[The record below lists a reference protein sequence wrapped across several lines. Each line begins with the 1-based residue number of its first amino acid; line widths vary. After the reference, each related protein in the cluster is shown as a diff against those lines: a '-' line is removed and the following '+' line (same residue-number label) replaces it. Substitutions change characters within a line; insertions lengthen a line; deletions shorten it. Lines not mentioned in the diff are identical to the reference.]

1 MDIDDTIAAIST
13 PSGRGAISIVRISG
27 RNAIKIIKQIFVPK
41 TKKEFTTPGVY
52 VGKIVDNNKVIDEV
66 VLIVW
71 RAPKSFS
78 GEDLVEINCHGGI
91 IVTNDVLN
99 TVLKKGARLARPGEF
114 TLRAFLNKKIDL
126 AQAEALNNLI
136 NAKTE
141 KSKEYALS
149 QLFGKFSQYIEN
161 IAEVLKNLLVKIEVS
176 IDHPDEDIEF
186 IKKDEIKKIVENI
199 VNKINH
205 LLSTAQSGKAFN
217 YGVNAVIVGRA
228 NVGKSSLFNLLLRK
242 DRAIVSAIPGTTR
255 DIIEDWIDVEG
266 IPVKLIDTAG
276 FKEAFDIIEE
286 IALKKTEE
294 MIKISN
300 IIIAVFDASAELKKE
315 DFKLIEKLNPVKEKS
330 IFVLNKIDLGMHIN
344 YEELRK
350 RIKKRILKISALKGT
365 GIEKL
370 ESQIKNIIIG
380 KEGLEEEIVIT
391 NIRYENLLKK
401 CNEYLE
407 EVLKAVENDV
417 PEEFIASDLRRAIK
431 ELEEIT
437 GKFTTDDLLNSIF
450 SNFCIGK

>member
-91 IVTNDVLN
+91 VVTNDVLN